1 MIVFDQ
7 AQLAEWPAAL
17 ELAYQR
23 TPHAA
28 RQLQVVHALHLIDTG
43 VLDPTGIWVARHK
56 GAIVG
61 VQVCMPLEGSSFLFW
76 LPETR
81 GGSVDQDELVKAAI
95 AWCRAQGGK
104 LAQAI
109 LPTADADRVVPL
121 LRQGF
126 RRVTQLL
133 YLDHSLNTLPAAPVS
148 HLVFEPFT
156 ADNEGT
162 FRQTLS
168 RSYEGTLDC
177 PELNGVRTID
187 EILAGYRSTSAGRPA
202 GWWLL
207 RSGGEP
213 AGVLILTEMTEDGA
227 WDLSYIGVVP
237 EQRRRGIA
245 RVAVC
250 HALQTAHAAGAT
262 QMLLAVDVRNDP
274 ARRLYAALG
283 FTQTEMRDVYLY
295 LLAARESG

>member
-1 MIVFDQ
+1 M
-7 AQLAEWPAAL
+7 L
-17 ELAYQR
+17 ELDRITQ
-23 TPHAA
+23 
-28 RQLQVVHALHLIDTG
+28 
-43 VLDPTGIWVARHK
+43 DPQI
-56 GAIVG
+56 
-61 VQVCMPLEGSSFLFW
+61 M
-76 LPETR
+76 
-81 GGSVDQDELVKAAI
+81 
-95 AWCRAQGGK
+95 GGK
-104 LAQAI
+104 ACV
-109 LPTADADRVVPL
+109 R
-121 LRQGF
+121 GM
-126 RRVTQLL
+126 RVTVGMILGQIGAG
-133 YLDHSLNTLPAAPVS
+133 HS
-148 HLVFEPFT
+148 
-156 ADNEGT
+156 
-162 FRQTLS
+162 
-168 RSYEGTLDC
+168 
-177 PELNGVRTID
+177 ID